1 MQQEGVR
8 YLAGRERGR
17 AGTCPPQGTGGMRSR
32 SSPGRHPEQ
41 GAARAFPRGCSR
53 AQPRS
58 PSRASRTD
66 PSPPVKTPL
75 WTLWDGSRRCLGGVW
90 LQILWKNPL
99 EHAVPQFPHLR
110 TAAAMLPHPHQ
121 ALRDP
126 FTKPAHYPSSNPPF
140 PCQGKLQRVLSSRR
154 KLLQPGR
161 WGLGSAQLGSAQ
173 LGSPG
178 VPSPPHAALSW
189 FFSPQPRDRYL
200 KRS

>member
-41 GAARAFPRGCSR
+41 GAARAFPRGCSH

-66 PSPPVKTPL
+66 PSLPVKTPL
-75 WTLWDGSRRCLGGVW
+75 STLWDGSRRCLGGVW

-99 EHAVPQFPHLR
+99 EHAVPQFPPANSSSDAPSPSQSTQEILLQNQPIIPHL
-110 TAAAMLPHPHQ
+110 TLPSR
-121 ALRDP
+121 ARE
-126 FTKPAHYPSSNPPF
+126 
-140 PCQGKLQRVLSSRR
+140 SSRGFYPPAGSCCSR
-154 KLLQPGR
+154 GDA
-161 WGLGSAQLGSAQ
+161 GSAQLSSAR
-173 LGSPG
+173 LSSAWLSSAWLARGAE
-178 VPSPPHAALSW
+178 PSPRCSQLVLLPAA
-189 FFSPQPRDRYL
+189 P
-200 KRS
+200 